1 MPKTLTHDI
10 IHAAVAGFE
19 AQKKRIEAQ
28 IAELRAELTGAVPK
42 ETAKPAPAK
51 APAKAKR
58 KLSKAGRAAIA
69 AAAKKRWA
77 LIHAEKAKAATKKSA
92 PAKSA

>member
-10 IHAAVAGFE
+10 LHAAIAGFE

-28 IAELRAELTGAVPK
+28 IAELRAELNGPAPK
-42 ETAKPAPAK
+42 EIAKPALVK

-77 LIHAEKAKAATKKSA
+77 LVHAEKAKAATKKPA